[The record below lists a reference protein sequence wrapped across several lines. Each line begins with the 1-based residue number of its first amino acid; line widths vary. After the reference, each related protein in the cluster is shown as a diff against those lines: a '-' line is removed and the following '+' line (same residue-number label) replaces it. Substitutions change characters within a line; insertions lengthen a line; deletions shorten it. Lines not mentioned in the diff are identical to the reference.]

1 MESACIEKTALFPSV
16 GADAEQFLNSSNNS
30 ITAEHNACNDFYVNN
45 AGFQSSFSGKGFR
58 TVTMNELLDSVYT
71 GKEPI
76 IDGLLYRDTYL
87 FTGSPK
93 VGKSF
98 LMAQLAYHVST
109 GTPLWGYPVR
119 KGKVLYLALED
130 SEERLQSR
138 LHRMFGTNG
147 TDNLHLATSSGTL
160 GDALDGNLIQFLT
173 DNPDT
178 SLVIIDTLKR
188 IRDSEK
194 SDTNYDDDY
203 DTIINLKN
211 FADRRN
217 ICLIIVHHNRK
228 LKSDDIFEMISGTN
242 GLFGAADGAF
252 VLDKEKRGSD
262 EATLYVTGRDQPDAK
277 LQLKRNVST
286 LTWDLV
292 GIDTDEWKDP
302 PDPLLESV
310 AALVDG
316 SCPIW
321 QGSPTELAVA
331 LNTELSVN
339 ALTRK
344 LNVSARKLRS
354 DYSVLY
360 RNTRNHDG
368 RFIRIELNKRDDM

>member
-1 MESACIEKTALFPSV
+1 MESACIEKTALFSSV
-16 GADAEQFLNSSNNS
+16 GADAEQFPHLSNNS
-30 ITAEHNACNDFYVNN
+30 ITTEHKKFNTFYVNN
-45 AGFQSSFSGKGFR
+45 TDLHASFPVKGFK
-58 TVTMNELLDSVYT
+58 TVTMNELLDSVYI
-71 GKEPI
+71 GNEPI

-130 SEERLQSR
+130 SEERLQR
-138 LHRMFGTNG
+138 RFHRMFGTNG
-147 TDNLHLATSSGTL
+147 TNDLHLATSSGTL

-173 DNPDT
+173 NNPDT

-188 IRDSEK
+188 IRDTKKKENS
-194 SDTNYDDDY
+194 YDDDY
-203 DTIINLKN
+203 DTVISLKN
-211 FADRRN
+211 FSDRRN

-228 LKSDDIFEMISGTN
+228 LRSDDIFEMISGSN

-252 VLDKEKRGSD
+252 VLDREKRGSD

-277 LQLKRNVST
+277 LQLKRNSQT
-286 LTWDLV
+286 LTWELV
-292 GIDTDEWKDP
+292 GIDMDEWKEP
-302 PDPLLESV
+302 PDPLLDSV
-310 AALVDG
+310 AALVNE

-321 QGSPTELAVA
+321 QGTPTELAS
-331 LNTELSVN
+331 ELSTDIPVN

-354 DYSVLY
+354 DYSILY

-368 RFIRIELNKRDDM
+368 RQIRIELDKRDDM

>member
-1 MESACIEKTALFPSV
+1 MEEAIRKTAHLALV

-30 ITAEHNACNDFYVNN
+30 ITAEDKTCNDFYVN
-45 AGFQSSFSGKGFR
+45 SSDSQASFTGNGLR
-58 TVTMNELLDSVYT
+58 TVTMNELLDTVYT

-98 LMAQLAYHVST
+98 FMTQLAYHVST
-109 GTPLWGYPVR
+109 GTPRWGYPVR

-130 SEERLQSR
+130 SKERLQSR
-138 LHRMFGTNG
+138 LHRMFGEDG
-147 TDNLHLATSSGTL
+147 TDDLYLTTSSGGTGKVL
-160 GDALDGNLIQFLT
+160 EGNLIRFLS

-178 SLVIIDTLKR
+178 SLVILDTLKK
-188 IRDSEK
+188 IREK
-194 SDTNYDDDY
+194 TNTAYSYDDDY
-203 DTIINLKN
+203 ETVIKLKN

-228 LKSDDIFEMISGTN
+228 LRSDDVFEMISGTN

-252 VLDKEKRGSD
+252 VLDKENRGSD
-262 EATLYVTGRDQPDAK
+262 EATLYVAGRDQPDAK
-277 LQLKRNVST
+277 LQLKRNTST
-286 LTWDLV
+286 LAWEL
-292 GIDTDEWKDP
+292 IDVDTESWKDP
-302 PDPLLESV
+302 PDPLLDSV
-310 AALVDG
+310 AALVSEDRR
-316 SCPIW
+316 IW
-321 QGSPTELAVA
+321 QGSPTELAAA
-331 LNTELSVN
+331 LNTDLSVN

-344 LNVSARKLRS
+344 LNVYAQKLRN
-354 DYSVLY
+354 DYSIIY

-368 RFIRIELNKRDDM
+368 RTIRIELNLRDDM